1 MTTLSF
7 KEITNGEKE
16 KFKKVIKVTD
26 QVQPL
31 VSLSKKP
38 TEPKIVVNLRYIKRK
53 ILIMSGKGGVGKS
66 TVAANLA
73 IGLAL
78 HGYRVG
84 LLDCDIHGPTIPTIF
99 GMESMSPE
107 VSEEGIMPIDVFP
120 NLSLMSVG
128 FLLEDKDSPIIWR
141 GPLKMGMIEKL
152 LGDVV
157 WGDLDFLIIDLPPG
171 TGDEPLSLALLIP
184 NIDGSVIVTTP
195 QDVALVSVRKSIE
208 FSKKLNVPII
218 GIVDNM
224 HGLICPHCGKPIE
237 VFKNGGVEKASKDFN
252 IPILARLPIEPK
264 VAKMED
270 KGTIV
275 QEMLEH
281 DTDWQKKFE
290 NFVIAVEKALM
301 EK

>member
-1 MTTLSF
+1 M
-7 KEITNGEKE
+7 
-16 KFKKVIKVTD
+16 TD

-38 TEPKIVVNLRYIKRK
+38 TEPKMIVNLRRIKRK

-84 LLDCDIHGPTIPTIF
+84 LLDCDIHGPTIPTVF
-99 GMESMSPE
+99 GMESKKPE
-107 VSEEGIMPIDVFP
+107 VSEEGIMPIEVFP
-120 NLSLMSVG
+120 NLSLMSIG

-141 GPLKMGMIEKL
+141 GPLKMGIIEKFL
-152 LGDVV
+152 EDVV
-157 WGDLDFLIIDLPPG
+157 WGELDFLIIDLPPG
-171 TGDEPLSLALLIP
+171 TGDEPLSLAQLIP

-195 QDVALVSVRKSIE
+195 QDVALISVRKSIG
-208 FSKKLNVPII
+208 FSKELNVPII

-224 HGLICPHCGKPIE
+224 HGLICPHCGMPIN
-237 VFKNGGVEKASKDFN
+237 VFGNGGVEKASKDFN

-264 VAKMED
+264 VAEMED
-270 KGTIV
+270 RGTVV

-281 DTDWQKKFE
+281 DTEWQKNFE
-290 NFVIAVEKALM
+290 HFVIAVEKILK